1 MQREQPQKRQKEKK
15 KKKKDRTSSLM
26 WPWKRRSRGRSRML
40 IPWFWGDPVP
50 GVAVRESHRGS
61 TKQGGWPFSRTV
73 ESGLSPSFTNFANL
87 ITQFLSVQLGRGK
100 RLSATGLQWFLQ
112 AAILVEEKIGK
123 IKLRD
128 PIVVQWV
135 KNWTSIHEGAG
146 SIPGLHP
153 WVKDLVLPWVAVKV
167 VDVAWILCCCGC
179 GVGRQLHL
187 RFDP

>member
-1 MQREQPQKRQKEKK
+1 M
-15 KKKKDRTSSLM
+15 
-26 WPWKRRSRGRSRML
+26 
-40 IPWFWGDPVP
+40 
-50 GVAVRESHRGS
+50 
-61 TKQGGWPFSRTV
+61 

-128 PIVVQWV
+128 PIVVQRV

-153 WVKDLVLPWVAVKV
+153 WVKDLVLP
-167 VDVAWILCCCGC
+167 
-179 GVGRQLHL
+179 
-187 RFDP
+187 